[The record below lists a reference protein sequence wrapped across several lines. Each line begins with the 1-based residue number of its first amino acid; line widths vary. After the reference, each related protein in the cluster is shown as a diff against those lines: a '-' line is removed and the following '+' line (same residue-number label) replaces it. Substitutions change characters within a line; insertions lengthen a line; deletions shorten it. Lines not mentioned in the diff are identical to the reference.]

1 MRLHFIDD
9 AYFILNNCFLF
20 FFSRSFLNRT
30 SLRFS
35 DCFAGQSPGI
45 GRNEVAISI
54 PVAPALRGSWPN
66 PSQSSLRGG
75 WEAAG
80 LWGVGLGPRQGIGSR
95 EDHYL
100 QHW

>member
-9 AYFILNNCFLF
+9 AYFILKNCFLF

-30 SLRFS
+30 SVRFS
-35 DCFAGQSPGI
+35 DCFAGQCPGI

-54 PVAPALRGSWPN
+54 PVAPALPGELAKSKPE
-66 PSQSSLRGG
+66 LLKEGLGGG
-75 WEAAG
+75 WAV
-80 LWGVGLGPRQGIGSR
+80 GVGLGPRPGVGSR